1 VLAPPLITSMPLAPA
16 TILTFSLLT
25 LALLALWL
33 PPLCSSAGWKDE
45 WRWIIPFVLA
55 VVAGLVSGV
64 VHVAGVAV
72 ILAYAGACRAVRN
85 PSLAQPL
92 RVLAGA
98 LLVGISISLMLHIAP
113 GFQNPRAIDRVVL
126 SPDGVPFTKHLN
138 FDKAVVG
145 LFLLGVWWPGLV
157 RSDDWKQVPQAFA
170 PRFLLIIG
178 VVLLLSLGLGYV
190 RWDPKVSSWF
200 PLWAWS
206 TLFFTVIPEEAFFR
220 GLIQI
225 SLERG
230 IGGIRLGR
238 AAGLTIASVLFGFA
252 HLAGGPEYV
261 LLAAVAGAGYGWIYL
276 RTNSIGAAIL
286 AHFGVNVIHFT
297 LFTYPA
303 LAGAVGS

>member
-1 VLAPPLITSMPLAPA
+1 MPLAPA

-25 LALLALWL
+25 VALLALWL
-33 PPLCSSAGWKDE
+33 PPLWPAAGWRDE
-45 WRWIIPFVLA
+45 WRWMIPFALA

-64 VHVAGVAV
+64 VLVAGVAV
-72 ILAYAGACRAVRN
+72 ILAYAGACGAVRN
-85 PSLAQPL
+85 QSLARPL
-92 RVLAGA
+92 RVLAGI
-98 LLVGISISLMLHIAP
+98 LLVWISISLMLHTAP
-113 GFQNPRAIDRVVL
+113 GFQNPRVIDRMVL
-126 SPDGVPFTKHLN
+126 SPDGAPFTKYLN

-145 LFLLGVWWPGLV
+145 LFLLGIWCPGLL
-157 RSDDWKQVPQAFA
+157 RSGDWKQVARVFA
-170 PRFLLIIG
+170 PRFVLVVG
-178 VVLLLSLGLGYV
+178 AVLLLSLALDYV
-190 RWDPKVSSWF
+190 RWDPKTSAWF

-220 GLIQI
+220 GLIQT

-261 LLAAVAGAGYGWIYL
+261 LLAMVAGAGYGWIYL

-303 LAGAVGS
+303 LAGAVGR